1 MMKGKRLIAALL
13 CLLTIVSV
21 TAQQSQSS
29 GKVTQNA
36 KVGKISVNGFV
47 KDESGQPM
55 EAVVVKLL
63 LQKDSSMVTGGV
75 TGANGRFLLSR
86 INAGNYRIVFSYL
99 GYKTISKLVK
109 FSVQDSSVSLG
120 TFMMEPA
127 NIELKEA
134 VVVGKVPDI
143 VTKEDTVEY
152 NAGSFKTQPN
162 AVIEDLLKKLPGVEV
177 DKDGKIKAQ
186 GKEVKK
192 ILLDGKEFFSV

>member
-36 KVGKISVNGFV
+36 KVGKISVNGLV

-63 LQKDSSMVTGGV
+63 VQKDSSMVTGGV

-120 TFMMEPA
+120 TVMMEPA

-162 AVIEDLLKKLPGVEV
+162 AVIEDLLKKTSRSRGR
-177 DKDGKIKAQ
+177 
-186 GKEVKK
+186 
-192 ILLDGKEFFSV
+192 